1 MAEPRPAPAV
11 PRRACRPSGASV
23 LCGQRPSENTDPA
36 ARAASPFSDGLTLCD
51 NRAVFSHRITAMPAR
66 AARQAAAARR
76 SGFPF
81 SPRPRRRAGFFTEKK
96 IPCPIRSTAATLF
109 PYPI

>member
-1 MAEPRPAPAV
+1 
-11 PRRACRPSGASV
+11 
-23 LCGQRPSENTDPA
+23 
-36 ARAASPFSDGLTLCD
+36 
-51 NRAVFSHRITAMPAR
+51 MPAR